1 MTLSLMTFLLLYYN
15 SLRKKCTYS
24 ESFWSVFSRIRT
36 EYGEMQSISPYLVQI
51 RENTDQNNSQYG
63 HFSRSDCCSSQ
74 ISNFGWLLEK
84 LYEFNMLW
92 GLKVNNLRDFKNCRA
107 LKKARKVKKE
117 SCIIISVSS
126 LLKINKNTR

>member
-1 MTLSLMTFLLLYYN
+1 MILSLMTFLLLYYN

-24 ESFWSVFSRIRT
+24 ELFWSVFSRIRT

-84 LYEFNMLW
+84 FYEFNMLW